1 MKELNEY
8 ERKELAEVS
17 MREHAALNFYNG
29 AERAARRAKQE
40 LERVQ
45 AEKWSIVNRILRG
58 VQP

>member
-8 ERKELAEVS
+8 ERKELSEVA
-17 MREHAALNFYNG
+17 MRYHAALNFYNG

-45 AEKWSIVNRILRG
+45 AEQWRITERILG
-58 VQP
+58 GKP